1 MVKRIVQMNMHTGL
15 VVTKMLGPHEREANY
30 QLLVRLVIGVV
41 GTTFGFLMGLFLMF
55 ASMSVKASDANG
67 EIFCLAKNIYFEAGN
82 QPVVGKIAVSHV
94 VLNRVESQ
102 LYPDTVCDVIYE
114 AETRINWKGN
124 EVPIRGRCQFS
135 WYCDG
140 LSDEPVDSKTWIS
153 SVILARRIIDGE
165 WYDVTEGATHY
176 HADSVHP
183 YWADSLNETVVINNH
198 LFYK

>member
-82 QPVVGKIAVSHV
+82 QPVVGKIAVSTM
-94 VLNRVESQ
+94 LNRVESQ
-102 LYPDTVCDVIYE
+102 LYPDTVCDVIYG
-114 AETRINWKGN
+114 ETRINWKGN
-124 EVPIRGRCQFS
+124 EVPIGCCQFS

-153 SVILARRIIDGE
+153 SVILARRIIDNGTMSLK
-165 WYDVTEGATHY
+165 VQHII
-176 HADSVHP
+176 ADYVDP
-183 YWADSLNETVVINNH
+183 FWNDSRMYSNN
-198 LFYK
+198 